1 MVGDS
6 VGGREEDDDSCGVY
20 EPSGETDYPAVFRF
34 QPATHRKPPLCIESE
49 QLWGQRGFVCCTAMI
64 MRWLLLVVP
73 IALGLRFFEAEPL
86 LVFATSL
93 LAIVPLVELMGSATE
108 RLAQR
113 LGSVIGGLL
122 NSTLSNA
129 PELIIGVVALH
140 NGLGRVVKASL
151 TGSILVNLLVGL
163 GCALVVGGLAFGTH
177 LFDRSRLRTTG
188 LMLVM
193 CGFCFI
199 VPAVF
204 RIGTPEGT
212 RDLSLELAVILLAL
226 YAGNVLVNIFGH
238 QDESLTPE
246 TDIGEGQP
254 TASIRSLGT
263 LAIGAVMLAFVSD
276 ALSESLSPTAKSLG
290 LSDTFSGIVLL
301 GGVGGIG
308 EVLTAIRFARQGKQE
323 LVMAATVGSTIQMV
337 LLVAP
342 LLVFTGEPMNLA
354 FSVFEVVA
362 IVLAI
367 VIAREIMNAG
377 QANWMEGL
385 VLLATYLILAIGFYH
400 LPDGVVARDRMAA
413 EGEVVAPLLD
423 PGPATT
429 PER

>member
-1 MVGDS
+1 MLNGMS
-6 VGGREEDDDSCGVY
+6 V
-20 EPSGETDYPAVFRF
+20 
-34 QPATHRKPPLCIESE
+34 
-49 QLWGQRGFVCCTAMI
+49 
-64 MRWLLLVVP
+64 RWLLLIVP
-73 IALGLRFFEAEPL
+73 IALTLRFFNADPA
-86 LVFATSL
+86 LVFVSSL
-93 LAIVPLVELMGSATE
+93 AAIVPIVELMGSATE
-108 RLAQR
+108 QLAR
-113 LGSVIGGLL
+113 RFGSVIGGLL

-129 PELIIGVVALH
+129 PELIIGIVALS

-163 GCALVVGGLAFGTH
+163 GCALVIGGLRFGTR
-177 LFDRSRLRTTG
+177 LFDRDRLRTTG

-193 CGFCFI
+193 CGFCFV

-212 RDLSLELAVILLAL
+212 RDLSLELSVILLAL

-246 TDIGEGQP
+246 SEPNALPAAAIG
-254 TASIRSLGT
+254 RSLLT
-263 LAIGAVMLAFVSD
+263 LAVSGVVLALVSD
-276 ALSESLSPTAKSLG
+276 ALSESLSPTAKSFG

-342 LLVFTGEPMNLA
+342 LLVFTGVALGEPMNLA

-367 VIAREIMNAG
+367 FVAREVMNAG

-385 VLLATYLILAIGFYH
+385 VLLATYSILAIGFYH
-400 LPDGVVARDRMAA
+400 LPDGVMARDRMAA
-413 EGEVVAPLLD
+413 EGGEVPPMLD
-423 PGPATT
+423 PTPA
-429 PER
+429 PAESP

>member
-1 MVGDS
+1 MMAG
-6 VGGREEDDDSCGVY
+6 
-20 EPSGETDYPAVFRF
+20 TI
-34 QPATHRKPPLCIESE
+34 QPAPPPLKSKCPQVRSC
-49 QLWGQRGFVCCTAMI
+49 FVCCSTMM

-73 IALGLRFFEAEPL
+73 VALTLRFFEAKPL

-108 RLAQR
+108 RLAHR
-113 LGSVIGGLL
+113 LGSVIGGLI
-122 NSTLSNA
+122 NTTLSNA

-163 GCALVVGGLAFGTH
+163 GCALVVGGLRYGTR

-188 LMLVM
+188 L
-193 CGFCFI
+193 
-199 VPAVF
+199 
-204 RIGTPEGT
+204 EGT
-212 RDLSLELAVILLAL
+212 RDLSLELSVILLVL

-246 TDIGEGQP
+246 ADVGEGQP
-254 TASIRSLGT
+254 TAFVRSLAM
-263 LAIGAVMLAFVSD
+263 LAVGGILLAFVSD
-276 ALSESLSPTAKSLG
+276 ALSESLGPTAKSLG

-308 EVLTAIRFARQGKQE
+308 EVLTAVRFARQGKQE

-342 LLVFTGEPMNLA
+342 LLVFTGVVIGEPMNLA

-367 VIAREIMNAG
+367 VIAREVMNAG

-413 EGEVVAPLLD
+413 EGEIVVPLLD
-423 PGPATT
+423 PAPATT
-429 PER
+429 PEQ

>member
-1 MVGDS
+1 MFT
-6 VGGREEDDDSCGVY
+6 RC
-20 EPSGETDYPAVFRF
+20 
-34 QPATHRKPPLCIESE
+34 
-49 QLWGQRGFVCCTAMI
+49 
-64 MRWLLLVVP
+64 LLLVVP
-73 IALGLRFFEAEPL
+73 VALGLRLFGADPA
-86 LVFATSL
+86 LVFASSL
-93 LAIVPLVELMGSATE
+93 AAIVPIVELMGGATE
-108 RLAQR
+108 RLARR

-129 PELIIGVVALH
+129 PELIIGIVALH

-163 GCALVVGGLAFGTH
+163 GCALVIGGLRFGTR
-177 LFDRSRLRTTG
+177 LFDRERLRTAG

-212 RDLSLELAVILLAL
+212 RDLSLELSVILLAL

-238 QDESLTPE
+238 QDESITPKAAVTE
-246 TDIGEGQP
+246 PQP
-254 TASIRSLGT
+254 VAVGRSLLT
-263 LAIGAVMLAFVSD
+263 LAASGVVLALVSD
-276 ALSESLSPTAKSLG
+276 ALSESLSPTAKSFG

-308 EVLTAIRFARQGKQE
+308 EVLTASRFARQGKQE

-342 LLVFTGEPMNLA
+342 LLVFTGVAIGEPMNLA

-367 VIAREIMNAG
+367 FVAREVVSAG

-413 EGEVVAPLLD
+413 EGEVVAPLLVPD
-423 PGPATT
+423 SAAT

>member
-1 MVGDS
+1 M
-6 VGGREEDDDSCGVY
+6 
-20 EPSGETDYPAVFRF
+20 
-34 QPATHRKPPLCIESE
+34 
-49 QLWGQRGFVCCTAMI
+49 
-64 MRWLLLVVP
+64 
-73 IALGLRFFEAEPL
+73 
-86 LVFATSL
+86 
-93 LAIVPLVELMGSATE
+93 
-108 RLAQR
+108 
-113 LGSVIGGLL
+113 
-122 NSTLSNA
+122 
-129 PELIIGVVALH
+129 
-140 NGLGRVVKASL
+140 VKASL

-163 GCALVVGGLAFGTH
+163 GCALVVGGLRYGTR
-177 LFDRSRLRTTG
+177 LFDRSRLRMTG

-212 RDLSLELAVILLAL
+212 RDLSLELSVILLAL
-226 YAGNVLVNIFGH
+226 YAGNVLVNILGH

-246 TDIGEGQP
+246 ADIGDGQP
-254 TASIRSLGT
+254 TAFLKSLGT
-263 LAIGAVMLAFVSD
+263 LVVGGILLAFVSD
-276 ALSESLSPTAKSLG
+276 ALSESLSPTAKALG

-342 LLVFTGEPMNLA
+342 LLVFTGVAIGEPMNLA

-367 VIAREIMNAG
+367 VVAREIMNAG

-413 EGEVVAPLLD
+413 EGEVDALLL
-423 PGPATT
+423 GPSST
-429 PER
+429 P